1 MKSLIRNLSLVF
13 AAGCVGGLAN
23 SVAVWVFGELGIT
36 EALGV
41 RLAPALTPAWL
52 YPRIVWGGIWGA
64 LFLLP
69 LLRNSVWIRG
79 FLYGLGPTVVMLFV
93 VFPEQL
99 HKGNMGLQ
107 LGTLTPAFVVFY
119 NFIWGAAAAWWLK
132 HTK

>member
-1 MKSLIRNLSLVF
+1 MKSFIRNVSLVF

-23 SVAVWVFGELGIT
+23 SIAVWVFGELGIT

-41 RLAPALTPAWL
+41 RLAPALTPEWL

-99 HKGNMGLQ
+99 HKGNMGLE
-107 LGTLTPAFVVFY
+107 LGTLTPAFVVLY

-132 HTK
+132 HTN

>member
-13 AAGCVGGLAN
+13 AAGSLGGLAN
-23 SVAVWVFGELGIT
+23 SIAVWVFGELGIT

-41 RLAPALTPAWL
+41 RLAPALTPEWL

-99 HKGNMGLQ
+99 HKGNMGLE

>member
-1 MKSLIRNLSLVF
+1 MKSLIRNISLVF
-13 AAGCVGGLAN
+13 AAGCVGGLVN
-23 SVAVWVFGELGIT
+23 SVAVWVFGELGVT

-93 VFPEQL
+93 IFPEQL

-132 HTK
+132 HAK